1 MKPDSKGESL
11 AIPDDVRRAVDE
23 RDHQCC
29 RVCGK
34 WLGDRRALHHVI
46 YGGDARGMGGR
57 RVHNVD
63 EIVTVCWLPGDGD
76 CHALVHSNK
85 RLWQPVLLEVARRG
99 GVTAR
104 QVLRWQRM
112 RRPQQ
117 PIPNV
122 HQPKET
128 P

>member
-23 RDHQCC
+23 RDQMSC

-34 WLGDRRALHHVI
+34 WLGERRALHHIV

-63 EIVTVCWLPGDGD
+63 QIVTVCWLPGDND

-85 RLWQPVLLEVARRG
+85 WLWQPVLLEVARRG
-99 GVTAR
+99 GVTAH
-104 QVLRWQRM
+104 QVRRWQTQ
-112 RRPQQ
+112 RRPQ
-117 PIPNV
+117 
-122 HQPKET
+122 T
-128 P
+128 PHSSPASAEEKT